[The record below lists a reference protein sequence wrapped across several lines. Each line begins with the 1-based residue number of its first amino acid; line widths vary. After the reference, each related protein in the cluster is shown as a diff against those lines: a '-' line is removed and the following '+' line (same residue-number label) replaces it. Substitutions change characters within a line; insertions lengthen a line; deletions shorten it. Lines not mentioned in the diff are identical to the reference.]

1 MFRKLN
7 LGHFYL
13 HHINLSGLIHK
24 GCKIQVYLAP
34 TELSIS
40 LFLFLPAN
48 KQEDKGKQI
57 QERKNF
63 LKISSLQKW
72 GEHWK
77 ELPREV
83 WRCWMWHSVLWVGDK
98 EGISLESM
106 SWRAFPTAVIIIP
119 QTLTGSSC
127 HHPSQLHQPQ
137 PASTAILSTEQ
148 PQLLP
153 PAAPEPRCSAS
164 WELLL
169 LWLLCLIAAVSTGRK
184 RISSPAG

>member
-48 KQEDKGKQI
+48 KQEDKGEQI

-63 LKISSLQKW
+63 LKKFLTAKVRRALEGAAQ
-72 GEHWK
+72 GG
-77 ELPREV
+77 LEV
-83 WRCWMWHSVLWVGDK
+83 LDV
-98 EGISLESM
+98 
-106 SWRAFPTAVIIIP
+106 A
-119 QTLTGSSC
+119 
-127 HHPSQLHQPQ
+127 
-137 PASTAILSTEQ
+137 LSA
-148 PQLLP
+148 L
-153 PAAPEPRCSAS
+153 
-164 WELLL
+164 
-169 LWLLCLIAAVSTGRK
+169 G
-184 RISSPAG
+184 G